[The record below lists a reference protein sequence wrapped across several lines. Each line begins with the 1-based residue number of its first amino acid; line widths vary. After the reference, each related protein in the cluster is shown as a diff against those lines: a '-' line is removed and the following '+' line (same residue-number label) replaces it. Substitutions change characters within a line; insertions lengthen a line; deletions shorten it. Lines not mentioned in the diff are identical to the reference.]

1 MPKIGIL
8 FKQKKTHFLKITAV
22 FVQNQEE
29 KEQILAII
37 RQFLQDMTIPNKL

>member
-8 FKQKKTHFLKITAV
+8 FKQKQTRFLKITAV

-29 KEQILAII
+29 KEQKLAII
-37 RQFLQDMTIPNKL
+37 RQLLQDTTIPNKL